1 VSDLSELYQ
10 EVILDHYRN
19 PRNAEPLADANR
31 TAEGYNPLC
40 GDRLRVFVRFVDDR
54 IEGVSFEGTGCA
66 ISQASASVMTEAL
79 KGKTRSEMQEL
90 FLRFQAL
97 VTGKGDGVTSLD
109 ELGEMAAMSGVSE
122 FPSRVKCATL
132 GWHTLAAA
140 LEGDEETVTTEIEP

>member
-1 VSDLSELYQ
+1 MSDLSELYQ

-19 PRNAEPLADANR
+19 PRNSKALDGANR
-31 TAEGYNPLC
+31 SAEGYNPLC
-40 GDRLRVFVRFVDDR
+40 GDRLKVFVRFVDDR
-54 IEGVSFEGTGCA
+54 IEEIGFEGSGCA

-79 KGKTRSEMQEL
+79 KGKTRSEMEEL
-90 FLRFQAL
+90 FRRFRDL
-97 VTGKGDGVTSLD
+97 VTGKGDGMNSLT

-140 LEGDEETVTTEIEP
+140 LERDSDTVTTELTP

>member
-19 PRNAEPLADANR
+19 PRNSEALADANR
-31 TAEGYNPLC
+31 SAEGYNPLC
-40 GDRLRVFVRFVDDR
+40 GDRLKVYVRFVDDR
-54 IEGVSFEGTGCA
+54 IEEVSFEGAGCA

-79 KGKTRSEMQEL
+79 KGKTRAEMQEL
-90 FLRFQAL
+90 FRRFQDL
-97 VTGKGDGVTSLD
+97 VTGKGDGMNDLT

-140 LEGDEETVTTEIEP
+140 LERDSDTVTTELNP